1 MQFRDGI
8 FVITEE
14 NHCPLYNAGDEF
26 SVEGLSLTFPASK
39 PTCLVLAKDVIT
51 ITTEDIAYEKFEKGG
66 TKKNRFECGGC
77 TGIIRFE
84 YKKDKE
90 YATLQM
96 KLLAA
101 AERKSKISAVS
112 QFAGLLRSIDTFS
125 ALGEDDLL
133 DLAALLTMKEFD
145 YGFPIVQKGEPGE
158 NLFIILTGEV
168 EVIDDDGVAL
178 NEMKAGDVF
187 GEMSLLTG
195 ERVSATIMAA
205 QPCQIA
211 TLNNKN
217 FRHILQRFPALQ
229 VFFYKLMARR
239 ITDINLKRAEEL
251 GSGMAGHITDMP
263 PVELCQMINYVQK
276 SGTLTLEGEDF
287 DGILKFYEGELIE
300 AVCGSLSGKEA
311 FFKILTLRKGRFTF
325 IQGISAKDA
334 KKEIIGGFMAIMME
348 GMQHLDDLKNS

>member
-1 MQFRDGI
+1 MPVTNLPLRD
-8 FVITEE
+8 
-14 NHCPLYNAGDEF
+14 
-26 SVEGLSLTFPASK
+26 
-39 PTCLVLAKDVIT
+39 LA
-51 ITTEDIAYEKFEKGG
+51 ITTEDVAFEKFEKGG

-300 AVCGSLSGKEA
+300 AVCGRLSGKEA

-348 GMQHLDDLKNS
+348 GMQHLDDLKNA